1 MRQYLDLTSWI
12 LLFALAPLTVLILLS
27 QNTVPGDLFYP
38 AKRGME
44 NIILAAASVNPST
57 RVAFRTDLTE
67 RRFQEAQQLLTIK
80 ADITAYSD
88 FVSEVSVTQQ
98 DLASFSNQKQKI
110 ELTDKLIAKI
120 DTYQNQ
126 LTQVKNQV
134 EIAQTQP
141 QNIAIQITPAPATG
155 QATPAPTQSTQL
167 FQTTPAPTLRPQPT
181 STSFATS
188 QPTPVQTP
196 QAVAVPSQNNSPT
209 PTPVASLAPVVTV
222 EIANNPQKA
231 QEVKQTITK
240 TNNDLEKIKEKLKQ
254 EKDDAEFKQK
264 VREEE
269 QRQKEEQ
276 NKKGQNGGNNR

>member
-98 DLASFSNQKQKI
+98 DLASFSNQQQKI

-141 QNIAIQITPAPATG
+141 QNIAIQITPTPATG
-155 QATPAPTQSTQL
+155 QA
-167 FQTTPAPTLRPQPT
+167 TPAPTLRPQPT

-188 QPTPVQTP
+188 QPTSVQTP
-196 QAVAVPSQNNSPT
+196 QAVAVPSQNNRPT

-264 VREEE
+264 VHEEE
-269 QRQKEEQ
+269 
-276 NKKGQNGGNNR
+276 KKTKRGAK